1 MVKIIKLHTVK
12 GEARI
17 DSRIIA
23 KELGNQPETVIRLVD
38 EYQRDFEEFGVV
50 RFQTQKLRTSDFSDL
65 KSGKSQGKAKR
76 GRPERYALLNED
88 QQFPPPYKSMT
99 YKQGT
104 EPKSTRPRRGLTDG

>member
-76 GRPERYALLNED
+76 GRPERYALLL
-88 QQFPPPYKSMT
+88 
-99 YKQGT
+99 
-104 EPKSTRPRRGLTDG
+104 STGQKINPLIAKGVNFIALAPDG